1 MNRDFRDL
9 FLYLSGLT
17 ALGFGIVGLLLS
29 FGHVLLQ
36 VCCDTALVT
45 GDSFLYALA
54 GRIWYPIIWATAGI
68 LILTMTVKS
77 RA

>member
-29 FGHVLLQ
+29 FGNVLLQ
-36 VCCDTALVT
+36 ACCNSTLIAT
-45 GDSFLYALA
+45 DSMLYALG
-54 GRIWYPIIWATAGI
+54 GRIWYPILWATAGV
-68 LILTMTVKS
+68 LILTMTVKT
-77 RA
+77 RK